1 MKDRNGQCANSR
13 SRSHDKDK
21 DSRLN
26 KGLCMNCAHRDTCL
40 LPRPESG
47 VWHCEEY
54 EVAR

>member
-1 MKDRNGQCANSR
+1 MEDRNDQNANTW
-13 SRSHDKDK
+13 SRSHDPEKDT
-21 DSRLN
+21 RLF

-54 EVAR
+54 EVAL